1 MVKPDQKSYTK
12 CNEDDTPKE
21 KKSLV
26 LYRKCSGIIPNYLGH
41 IPGVNHKY
49 VHTINSKQ
57 FGKFINSI

>member
-12 CNEDDTPKE
+12 CIEDDTPKE
-21 KKSLV
+21 KKGLV